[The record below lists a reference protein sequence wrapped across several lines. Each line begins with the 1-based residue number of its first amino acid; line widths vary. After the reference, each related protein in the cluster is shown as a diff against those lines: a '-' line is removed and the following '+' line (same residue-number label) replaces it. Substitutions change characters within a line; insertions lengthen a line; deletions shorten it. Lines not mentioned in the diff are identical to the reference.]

1 MACFCAGGSKKEVD
15 LIREVEVLEE
25 KVRSILADKDKAE
38 RRLNLEQ
45 LDRQR
50 ESNEAASALNH
61 ARVAQEAAERAAY
74 NAEYLS
80 EVLDANL
87 KEALADLQNASDR
100 AKSEHEECEV
110 QRQECERMSVLL
122 VETQSKLRGLEREL
136 KRQDSK
142 EEGNSKSAQ
151 VALPP
156 SPQRRKSVQYGVDIK
171 WITKKNKM
179 ICAEFAHDSRA
190 KDAGVRAGDI
200 LKAVDGTDILHMEV
214 DEETC
219 EHTAGDLLLGKKGSM
234 CELLLLRVEGG
245 CRWR

>member
-1 MACFCAGGSKKEVD
+1 MACFCSGGSKKEVD
-15 LIREVEVLEE
+15 LIREVEALEE
-25 KVRSILADKDKAE
+25 RVRSILADKDKAE

-74 NAEYLS
+74 NAECLS

-110 QRQECERMSVLL
+110 QRQDCERMSVLL

-156 SPQRRKSVQYGVDIK
+156 SHQRHKGLQYGVDIK
-171 WITKKNKM
+171 WIIKNNKM
-179 ICAEFAHDSRA
+179 TSSGLSRA
-190 KDAGVRAGDI
+190 TR
-200 LKAVDGTDILHMEV
+200 
-214 DEETC
+214 
-219 EHTAGDLLLGKKGSM
+219 
-234 CELLLLRVEGG
+234 
-245 CRWR
+245 